1 MEYNYGIQDVIL
13 AGNPIL
19 SKGHYERYVYY
30 GDSIEDLIESANS
43 CKRNTDCFGILIG
56 RNENLFS
63 IQVEDI
69 DGLTWIVDAPAI
81 ICLKE
86 DVIERYEPFSNK
98 EDFIRSYLDHVPNDG
113 LMSELCGEY
122 LLRPSEAGSNLIMV
136 LAIKDSGLS
145 FIDDKDVSWEG
156 VKSNYRFLDGS
167 TCGKKVKKEKLNTQK
182 ESSEITSDSTNQNK
196 RVDTYTRNPK
206 NPRNDDNVSTDAK
219 LVGGTIFYID
229 DAADGVYEFF
239 DTEGNPMKNIQV
251 GDKPYSYRVIKKGS
265 KDKYYVYH
273 DELYDDLNWSYYK
286 DSSWVC
292 ELLGTGKC
300 IGSGKTNTETA
311 MTKDNGAYIAADSG
325 GCPTIWYRLQQVRDA
340 KVGGCDDWFIPSRR
354 EIEALR
360 EAINLGTVTG
370 GMLAGSEQDESLLLN
385 RYIWSSSAYSA
396 PFSWLW
402 DYRNQRWDYGGK
414 HLGLAVFFTRAF

>member
-1 MEYNYGIQDVIL
+1 MEYNYGTQDVIL

-86 DVIERYEPFSNK
+86 DVIERYEPFSSK
-98 EDFIRSYLDHVPNDG
+98 EDFIQNYLDHVPNDG

-122 LLRPSEAGSNLIMV
+122 LLRPSEAGSNLMMV

-251 GDKPYSYRVIKKGS
+251 GDKP
-265 KDKYYVYH
+265 
-273 DELYDDLNWSYYK
+273 
-286 DSSWVC
+286 
-292 ELLGTGKC
+292 
-300 IGSGKTNTETA
+300 
-311 MTKDNGAYIAADSG
+311 
-325 GCPTIWYRLQQVRDA
+325 
-340 KVGGCDDWFIPSRR
+340 
-354 EIEALR
+354 
-360 EAINLGTVTG
+360 
-370 GMLAGSEQDESLLLN
+370 
-385 RYIWSSSAYSA
+385 
-396 PFSWLW
+396 
-402 DYRNQRWDYGGK
+402 
-414 HLGLAVFFTRAF
+414 

>member
-1 MEYNYGIQDVIL
+1 MEYNYGTQDVIL
-13 AGNPIL
+13 AGSGNYTL
-19 SKGHYERYVYY
+19 CKGDYVYY
-30 GDSIEDLIESANS
+30 GYSIEGLLESANS
-43 CKRNTDCFGILIG
+43 CGRNTDCFGILVDSK
-56 RNENLFS
+56 NNMFS
-63 IQVEDI
+63 IQVRDI
-69 DGLTWIVDAPAI
+69 DGLEWVMEAPAI
-81 ICLKE
+81 IFLKE
-86 DVIERYEPFSNK
+86 KDLDSYEPFSSK
-98 EDFIRSYLDHVPNDG
+98 EDFIQSYLDHVPNDG

-122 LLRPSEAGSNLIMV
+122 LLRPSKEGRDLMMV

-145 FIDDKDVSWEG
+145 FIDDMDVPWEG
-156 VKSNYRFLDGS
+156 VKNNYRFLDGS
-167 TCGKKVKKEKLNTQK
+167 ICGKKVRWKDLDVQK
-182 ESSEITSDSTNQNK
+182 ESGEITSDSTNLGK
-196 RVDTYTRNPK
+196 RIDTYTRNPK
-206 NPRNDDNVSTDAK
+206 NPRNDDNVSTDATF
-219 LVGGTIFYID
+219 VGGTIFYID
-229 DAADGVYEFF
+229 DTADGEYEFF
-239 DTEGNPMKNIQV
+239 DIDGNPIKNIKV
-251 GDKPYSYRVIKKGS
+251 GDKPYSYRVVKKGS

-273 DELYDDLNWSYYK
+273 DELYDNLNWSYYK

-292 ELLGTGKC
+292 ELLGTGKY

-340 KVGGCDDWFIPSRR
+340 KVGGCNDWFIPSRR
-354 EIEALR
+354 EIEALM

>member
-1 MEYNYGIQDVIL
+1 MGYNYETQDVIL
-13 AGNPIL
+13 AGSGDYIL
-19 SKGHYERYVYY
+19 CKGDYVYY
-30 GDSIEDLIESANS
+30 GYSIEGLLESANS
-43 CKRNTDCFGILIG
+43 CSRNTDCFGILVG
-56 RNENLFS
+56 SKKNMFS
-63 IQVEDI
+63 IQVKDI
-69 DGLTWIVDAPAI
+69 DGLEQVIEAPAI
-81 ICLKE
+81 IFLKE
-86 DVIERYEPFSNK
+86 DVIERYEPFSSK

-122 LLRPSEAGSNLIMV
+122 LLRSSEAGSNLMMV
-136 LAIKDSGLS
+136 LAIKDTGLS
-145 FIDDKDVSWEG
+145 FIDDRDVSWEG
-156 VKSNYRFLDGS
+156 VKNNYRFLDGS
-167 TCGKKVKKEKLNTQK
+167 ICGQKVRLEEFSTQR
-182 ESSEITSDSTNQNK
+182 ESQEVTSGSTNQSE

-206 NPRNDDNVSTDAK
+206 NPRNEDNVLTDAK

-229 DAADGVYEFF
+229 DAADGVYKFF
-239 DTEGNPMKNIQV
+239 DADGNPMKNIQV
-251 GDKPYSYRVIKKGS
+251 GDKPYSYRVVKEGS

-273 DELYDDLNWSYYK
+273 DELYDNLRWSYYK

-292 ELLGTGKC
+292 ELLGTRKY
-300 IGSGKTNTETA
+300 IGSGKTNTETV
-311 MTKDNGAYIAADSG
+311 MTKDNGVYVAADSSG
-325 GCPTIWYRLQQVRDA
+325 YPTIWYRLQQVRDA

-360 EAINLGTVTG
+360 EAINLGTITG

-414 HLGLAVFFTRAF
+414 HLNLAVFFTRAF

>member
-1 MEYNYGIQDVIL
+1 MGYNYGTQDVIL
-13 AGNPIL
+13 AGSGDYIL
-19 SKGHYERYVYY
+19 CKGDYVYY
-30 GDSIEDLIESANS
+30 GYSIEGLLESANS
-43 CKRNTDCFGILIG
+43 HSRNTDCFGILVG
-56 RNENLFS
+56 SEKNMFS
-63 IQVEDI
+63 IQVKDI
-69 DGLTWIVDAPAI
+69 DGLEWTMEAPAI
-81 ICLKE
+81 VFLKE
-86 DVIERYEPFSNK
+86 NDLDSYEPFSCK
-98 EDFIRSYLDHVPNDG
+98 EDFLQSYLDHVPNDG

-122 LLRPSEAGSNLIMV
+122 LLRPSEAGNNLMMV

-145 FIDDKDVSWEG
+145 FIDDMDVSWEG
-156 VKSNYRFLDGS
+156 VKNNYRFLDGS
-167 TCGKKVKKEKLNTQK
+167 TCGKKVRRKDLDVQK
-182 ESSEITSDSTNQNK
+182 ESGEITLDSTNLDK
-196 RVDTYTRNPK
+196 RIDTYSRNPK
-206 NPRNDDNVSTDAK
+206 NPKNDDNVSTDAK

-239 DTEGNPMKNIQV
+239 DIDGNPMDNIKV

-265 KDKYYVYH
+265 KDKYYVYY
-273 DELYDDLNWSYYK
+273 DELYDNLRWSYYK

-292 ELLGTGKC
+292 EPLGTRKY
-300 IGSGKTNTETA
+300 IGAGKTNTETV
-311 MTKDNGAYIAADSG
+311 MTKDNGVYIAADSSG
-325 GCPTIWYRLQQVRDA
+325 YPTIWYRLQQVRDA

-360 EAINLGTVTG
+360 EAINLGTITG

-414 HLGLAVFFTRAF
+414 HLDLAVFFTRAF

>member
-1 MEYNYGIQDVIL
+1 MGYNYGTQDVIL

-86 DVIERYEPFSNK
+86 DVIERYEPFSGK
-98 EDFIRSYLDHVPNDG
+98 EEFIRSYLDHVPNDG

-122 LLRPSEAGSNLIMV
+122 LLRSSDAGNNLMMV
-136 LAIKDSGLS
+136 LAIKNSGLS
-145 FIDDKDVSWEG
+145 FIDDMDVSWEG

-167 TCGKKVKKEKLNTQK
+167 ICGKKVRLEEFSTQR
-182 ESSEITSDSTNQNK
+182 EPQEVTSDSTNQSK
-196 RVDTYTRNPK
+196 RIDTYTRNPK
-206 NPRNDDNVSTDAK
+206 NPRNDDNVLTDTK

-239 DTEGNPMKNIQV
+239 DIEGNPMKNIQV
-251 GDKPYSYRVIKKGS
+251 GDKPYSYRVVKKGS

-273 DELYDDLNWSYYK
+273 DELYDNLNWSYYK

-292 ELLGTGKC
+292 ELLGTGKY
-300 IGSGKTNTETA
+300 IGSGKTNTETVMA
-311 MTKDNGAYIAADSG
+311 KDNGAYIAADSG
-325 GCPTIWYRLQQVRDA
+325 GCPTIWYRLQRVRDA
-340 KVGGCDDWFIPSRR
+340 KVGGCNDWFIPSRR

>member
-1 MEYNYGIQDVIL
+1 MEYNYGTQDVIL

-86 DVIERYEPFSNK
+86 DVIERYEPFSSK
-98 EDFIRSYLDHVPNDG
+98 EDFIQNYLDHVPNDG

-122 LLRPSEAGSNLIMV
+122 LLRPSEAGNNLMMV

-145 FIDDKDVSWEG
+145 FIDDMDVSWEG

-167 TCGKKVKKEKLNTQK
+167 TCGKKVKSKKLDTQK
-182 ESSEITSDSTNQNK
+182 ESEENTSDSSNQSK

-251 GDKPYSYRVIKKGS
+251 GDKPYSYRVVKKGS

-273 DELYDDLNWSYYK
+273 DELYDKLQWGKYYTTTGA
-286 DSSWVC
+286 SGTAI
-292 ELLGTGKC
+292 GTGK
-300 IGSGKTNTETA
+300 SNTATLLA
-311 MTKDNGAYIAADSG
+311 TDAVSDTT
-325 GCPTIWYRLQQVRDA
+325 TIWYKLQQIRNASTGD
-340 KVGGCDDWFIPSRR
+340 CNDWFIPSKS
-354 EIEALR
+354 EAEEVR
-360 EAINLGTVTG
+360 K
-370 GMLAGSEQDESLLLN
+370 AGLMESEFKN
-385 RYIWSSSAYSA
+385 KYIWSSSEYSSQTVWYWYLNNQA
-396 PFSWLW
+396 W
-402 DYRNQRWDYGGK
+402 DNYYKGNNTS
-414 HLGLAVFFTRAF
+414 VFFVRAF

>member
-1 MEYNYGIQDVIL
+1 MGYSYGIQNVIL
-13 AGNPIL
+13 AGSEDYIL
-19 SKGHYERYVYY
+19 CKGDYVYY
-30 GDSIEDLIESANS
+30 GYSIEGLLESANS
-43 CKRNTDCFGILIG
+43 HTRNTDCFGILVG
-56 RNENLFS
+56 SKKNMFS
-63 IQVEDI
+63 IQVRDI
-69 DGLTWIVDAPAI
+69 DGLEQIIEAPAI
-81 ICLKE
+81 IFLKE
-86 DVIERYEPFSNK
+86 DVIERYEPFTSK
-98 EDFIRSYLDHVPNDG
+98 EDFIQSYLDHVPNNG

-122 LLRPSEAGSNLIMV
+122 LLRPSEAGNNLMMV

-145 FIDDKDVSWEG
+145 FIDDMDVPWEG
-156 VKSNYRFLDGS
+156 VKNNYRFLDGS
-167 TCGKKVKKEKLNTQK
+167 TCGKKVRLEEFSTQR
-182 ESSEITSDSTNQNK
+182 ESQEVTSGSTNQSE

-206 NPRNDDNVSTDAK
+206 NPKNEDNVLTDAK

-239 DTEGNPMKNIQV
+239 DIDGNPMKNIQV
-251 GDKPYSYRVIKKGS
+251 GDKPYSYRVVKKGS

-273 DELYDDLNWSYYK
+273 DELYDDLRWSYYK

-292 ELLGTGKC
+292 EPLGTGKY
-300 IGSGKTNTETA
+300 IGSGKTNTETV
-311 MTKDNGAYIAADSG
+311 MTKDNGVYIAADSSG
-325 GCPTIWYRLQQVRDA
+325 SPTIWYRLQQVRDA
-340 KVGGCDDWFIPSRR
+340 KVGGCNDWFIPSRR

-370 GMLAGSEQDESLLLN
+370 GMLAGSEQNESLLLN

-414 HLGLAVFFTRAF
+414 HLGLAVFFARAF

>member
-13 AGNPIL
+13 AGSGDYIL
-19 SKGHYERYVYY
+19 CKGDYVYY
-30 GDSIEDLIESANS
+30 GYSIEGLLESANS
-43 CKRNTDCFGILIG
+43 CGRNTDCFGILVG
-56 RNENLFS
+56 SKKNMFS
-63 IQVEDI
+63 IQVRDI
-69 DGLTWIVDAPAI
+69 DGLEQVIEAPAI
-81 ICLKE
+81 IFLKE
-86 DVIERYEPFSNK
+86 NDLDSYEPFTSK

-122 LLRPSEAGSNLIMV
+122 LLRSSEAGSNLMMV

-145 FIDDKDVSWEG
+145 FIDDMDVSWEG
-156 VKSNYRFLDGS
+156 VQSNYRFLDGS
-167 TCGKKVKKEKLNTQK
+167 ICGKKVKEKKLDTQK
-182 ESSEITSDSTNQNK
+182 ESGEITSDSTNQSK
-196 RVDTYTRNPK
+196 RIDTYTRNPK
-206 NPRNDDNVSTDAK
+206 NPRNDDNVSTDVK

-229 DAADGVYEFF
+229 DAADGEYEFF
-239 DTEGNPMKNIQV
+239 DTDGNPMKNIKV
-251 GDKPYSYRVIKKGS
+251 GDKPYSYRVVKKGFL
-265 KDKYYVYH
+265 DKYYIYH
-273 DELYDDLNWSYYK
+273 DELYDNLRWSYYK

-292 ELLGTGKC
+292 ELLGTRKY
-300 IGSGKTNTETA
+300 IGSGKTNTETV
-311 MTKDNGAYIAADSG
+311 MSKDNGVYIAADSSG
-325 GCPTIWYRLQQVRDA
+325 SPTIWYRLQQVRDA
-340 KVGGCDDWFIPSRR
+340 KVGGCNDWFIPSQR

>member
-86 DVIERYEPFSNK
+86 DVIERYEPFSSK
-98 EDFIRSYLDHVPNDG
+98 EEFIQNYLDHVPNDG

-122 LLRPSEAGSNLIMV
+122 LLRPSEAGSSLMMV

-145 FIDDKDVSWEG
+145 FIDDMDVSWEG

-167 TCGKKVKKEKLNTQK
+167 ICGKKMKRKDLDVQK
-182 ESSEITSDSTNQNK
+182 ESGEIASDFTNQSK

-206 NPRNDDNVSTDAK
+206 NPRNDDNVSTDTK

-229 DAADGVYEFF
+229 GAADGVYEFF
-239 DTEGNPMKNIQV
+239 DIDGNPMKNIQV

-292 ELLGTGKC
+292 ELLGTGKY
-300 IGSGKTNTETA
+300 IGSGKTNTETV

-340 KVGGCDDWFIPSRR
+340 KVGGCNDWFIPSRR

-360 EAINLGTVTG
+360 KAINLGTVTG

-402 DYRNQRWDYGGK
+402 DYRNQRWDYGGR

>member
-1 MEYNYGIQDVIL
+1 MEYNYGTQDVIL

-69 DGLTWIVDAPAI
+69 DGLTWIVDAPDI
-81 ICLKE
+81 ICLKA
-86 DVIERYEPFSNK
+86 DAIERYEPFSSK
-98 EDFIRSYLDHVPNDG
+98 EDFIQNYLDHVPNDG

-167 TCGKKVKKEKLNTQK
+167 TCGKKVRRKDLDVQK
-182 ESSEITSDSTNQNK
+182 ESGEIASDFTNQSK

-206 NPRNDDNVSTDAK
+206 NPRNDDNVSTDTK

-239 DTEGNPMKNIQV
+239 DIDGNPMKNIKV

-340 KVGGCDDWFIPSRR
+340 KVGGCNDWFIPSRR

-360 EAINLGTVTG
+360 KAINLGTVTG

>member
-1 MEYNYGIQDVIL
+1 MEYNYGTQDVIL

-86 DVIERYEPFSNK
+86 DVTERYEPFSSK

-122 LLRPSEAGSNLIMV
+122 LLRPSKVGNNLMMV

-156 VKSNYRFLDGS
+156 VQSNYRFLDGS
-167 TCGKKVKKEKLNTQK
+167 TCGKKVRLEEFSMQK
-182 ESSEITSDSTNQNK
+182 DSAETTSDSTNQIK
-196 RVDTYTRNPK
+196 SIDTYTRNPK
-206 NPRNDDNVSTDAK
+206 NPKNDDNVSTDAK

-239 DTEGNPMKNIQV
+239 DTDGNPMDNIKV
-251 GDKPYSYRVIKKGS
+251 GDKPYSYRVVKKGS

-292 ELLGTGKC
+292 EPLGTRKY

-360 EAINLGTVTG
+360 EAVNLGTVTG

>member
-1 MEYNYGIQDVIL
+1 MEYNYGTQDVIL

-81 ICLKE
+81 ICVKE
-86 DVIERYEPFSNK
+86 DVIERYEPFSSK
-98 EDFIRSYLDHVPNDG
+98 EDFIQNYLDHVPNDG

-122 LLRPSEAGSNLIMV
+122 LLRPSEAGNSLMMV

-167 TCGKKVKKEKLNTQK
+167 TCGKKVKSKKLDTQK
-182 ESSEITSDSTNQNK
+182 ESGEIASDFTNQSK

-239 DTEGNPMKNIQV
+239 DIDGNPMKNIQV
-251 GDKPYSYRVIKKGS
+251 GDKPYSYRVVKKGS
-265 KDKYYVYH
+265 RDKYYVYH
-273 DELYDDLNWSYYK
+273 DDVYDKLEWTYYK
-286 DSSWVC
+286 GDVPVYES
-292 ELLGTGKC
+292 LGTPGYG
-300 IGSGKTNTETA
+300 GSGKPTTEIA
-311 MTKDNGAYIAADSG
+311 MAKDNGAYITDDSDG
-325 GCPTIWYRLQQVRDA
+325 SPTIWYRLQQVRDVR
-340 KVGGCDDWFIPSRR
+340 VGGCDD
-354 EIEALR
+354 
-360 EAINLGTVTG
+360 
-370 GMLAGSEQDESLLLN
+370 
-385 RYIWSSSAYSA
+385 
-396 PFSWLW
+396 
-402 DYRNQRWDYGGK
+402 
-414 HLGLAVFFTRAF
+414 